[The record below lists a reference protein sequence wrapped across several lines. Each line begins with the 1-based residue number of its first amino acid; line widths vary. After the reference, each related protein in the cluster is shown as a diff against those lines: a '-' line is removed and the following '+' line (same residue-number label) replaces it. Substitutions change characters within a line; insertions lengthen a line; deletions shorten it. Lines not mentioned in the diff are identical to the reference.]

1 MPERTLPATDYIPL
15 GPTHGHVISDDKELD
30 FICFGRVLR
39 SELLFSKTE
48 VEHVSGIISSS
59 VI

>member
-1 MPERTLPATDYIPL
+1 MVDKTLPAPDYIPL
-15 GPTHGHVISDDKELD
+15 GPTHSHVISDDKELN
-30 FICFGRVLR
+30 FTCFGRMLR

-59 VI
+59 VV